1 MSGLS
6 HTSYLAVCDVLYKE
20 ATTDDGIEDNEL
32 GTEVTDDDSST
43 VTFVYRCGEKEE
55 FSDDIETSVSH
66 G

>member
-6 HTSYLAVCDVLYKE
+6 HALYLAVYDVLYKE

-43 VTFVYRCGEKEE
+43 VTFVHRCGEKEE